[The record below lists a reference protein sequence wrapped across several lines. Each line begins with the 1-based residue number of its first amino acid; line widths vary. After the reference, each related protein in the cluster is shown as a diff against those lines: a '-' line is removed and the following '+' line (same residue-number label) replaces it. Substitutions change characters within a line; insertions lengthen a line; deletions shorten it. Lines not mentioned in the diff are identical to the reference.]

1 MKTKHTLIILLIGF
15 SISIVGV
22 LLKVNHSSIGVIS
35 GNLLITI
42 GIVSETV
49 GIIPFLYKVFT
60 NPTFKKLLDS

>member
-42 GIVSETV
+42 GI
-49 GIIPFLYKVFT
+49 ILFLYKVFT
-60 NPTFKKLLDS
+60 NPTFKKLFDS